1 MTSGDPIVIVGTGP
15 AGISA
20 AKTLVEAG
28 QRPVVI
34 DENAYPGGQIFRRPP
49 PTLARSETQ
58 LYGFD
63 ASRARRLK
71 SIFEAIRPSIEYR
84 AETLVWSVEGRSLHL
99 SNAGTLKSIPF
110 TRILLAT
117 GGMDRVIPIK
127 GWTAPGV
134 FSLGAAQI
142 ALKAQATFIGQRV
155 VFIGTGP
162 LLYLVAYQYAKAGA
176 DVAAVLDSSRPFSKI
191 TALPALLA
199 DISNF
204 SRGLFYVAQLCLRGV
219 KIQTAIAPIE
229 IVAGDRGVT
238 SVRYEQS
245 GQQRRSDCDAVAMGY
260 GLRAETQLAD
270 LLGLSFHF
278 DRGQRQWLPVTD
290 GAGRTSVPHVYIAG
304 DGASVR
310 GSEVAEWEGELA
322 ALSLLEDIG
331 RGSQKRASVLRR
343 RIDSLSPFRRALD
356 KHVFPFPYQFVAAIS
371 DETTVCRCEGITAG
385 QIRETVA
392 ITGEADI
399 NRIKAFS
406 RLGMGRCQGRV
417 CGAAACELIA
427 ATARADISATGRLRG
442 QAPLKPIPLSILA
455 GGGR

>member
-1 MTSGDPIVIVGTGP
+1 MRLDRPMVIIGAGP

-20 AKTLVEAG
+20 AKTLAAAG
-28 QRPVVI
+28 ERPVVI

-49 PTLARSETQ
+49 AALARNETQ

-71 SIFEAIRPSIEYR
+71 STFEAIAPSIEYR
-84 AETLVWSVEGRSLHL
+84 AETLVWSVEDRRLHL
-99 SNAGTLKSIPF
+99 STAGIVKCMPF
-110 TRILLAT
+110 SRILLAA
-117 GGMDRVIPIK
+117 GAMDRVIPIN

-142 ALKAQATFIGQRV
+142 ALKAQATFIGKRV

-176 DVAAVLDSSRPFSKI
+176 DVAAVLDSSEPFSKI
-191 TALPALLA
+191 TPLPALLA

-204 SRGLFYVAQLCLRGV
+204 SRGLFYVSQLLLRGV

-238 SVRYEQS
+238 SIRYEQS
-245 GQQRRSDCDAVAMGY
+245 GQQGQSDCDAVAIGY
-260 GLRAETQLAD
+260 GLRSETQLAD
-270 LLGLSFHF
+270 LLGLSFQF
-278 DRGQRQWLPVTD
+278 DRRQRQWLPVTD

-322 ALSLLEDIG
+322 ALSLLEDMG

-356 KHVFPFPYQFVAAIS
+356 DHVFPFPHHFAEAIR
-371 DETTVCRCEGITAG
+371 DETIVCRCEGITAG

-392 ITGEADI
+392 TTGEADI

-427 ATARADISATGRLRG
+427 ATARTDISATGRLRG

-455 GGGR
+455 GDRR